1 MSASSL
7 TRQNLFRRNDIF
19 TVKLKGAYYWNLN
32 RKQLKDPSRNDTY
45 LFGADFALNF
55 PYMQIGEWARK
66 YNGQTVYRLGYLNE
80 NISGDY
86 GIHKLYGGVD
96 YSVRNNEFV
105 PSIRYSFDY
114 NNYRDRS
121 RAVNTALE
129 IRRRHS

>member
-1 MSASSL
+1 MPQAK
-7 TRQNLFRRNDIF
+7 RKRNIW
-19 TVKLKGAYYWNLN
+19 LKT
-32 RKQLKDPSRNDTY
+32 NDVVAHT
-45 LFGADFALNF
+45 
-55 PYMQIGEWARK
+55 
-66 YNGQTVYRLGYLNE
+66 
-80 NISGDY
+80 GDY